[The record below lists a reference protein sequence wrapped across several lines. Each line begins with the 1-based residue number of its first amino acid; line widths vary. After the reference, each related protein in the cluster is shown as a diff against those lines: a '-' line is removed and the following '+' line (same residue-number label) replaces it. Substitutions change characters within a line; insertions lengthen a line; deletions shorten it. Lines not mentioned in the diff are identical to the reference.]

1 MKLLSRWF
9 GQDEE
14 AVSREEPAFKTAV
27 ERSYSPDEWYSEF
40 GRAENS
46 VTGIHVSQATA
57 LNASAVMAAVTMLAE
72 DVAKLPWSLWKSE
85 EGQAKTEA
93 KGHFLYDLLQEPN
106 EWQNGLEFREILQ
119 VGLILRGNAYAPIFR
134 TPRGE
139 PYRLFPIN
147 PDWVSLWLANDGK
160 LFWRITTADLFTQS
174 VMSDHPFYAA
184 TGMIPYEDMLHIRGF
199 SVSGLVGASRIS
211 LARETIALGLAQEQ
225 QAARWMANA
234 AKPSGMLTTEQKLG
248 TDTAKRLA
256 LDFKEASAGLQ
267 NSGKVIV
274 GEQGLKFVAFGMTSS
289 DLEFITSRKF
299 QIEEIARI
307 FRIPMHMMG
316 ELTRST
322 NNNIAQ
328 QAQEYINYTLT
339 GYTNRWRAKFSQCFG
354 LRGDNLS
361 IEFDYS
367 ALTQADITSRIN
379 NWRTMVMSAL
389 GTSDEARVDL
399 GYAPKG
405 GEAAELRY
413 PQNMAA
419 AGSQSTG
426 NGDGGGRP
434 PSDEPQT

>member
-46 VTGIHVSQATA
+46 VTGIHVSRATA

-85 EGQAKTEA
+85 EGRAKTEA

-211 LARETIALGLAQEQ
+211 LARDD
-225 QAARWMANA
+225 R
-234 AKPSGMLTTEQKLG
+234 PRSGSG
-248 TDTAKRLA
+248 TASGA
-256 LDFKEASAGLQ
+256 LDGERREAERDAHDGAETRHRYGQEIGVGLQ
-267 NSGKVIV
+267 RGV
-274 GEQGLKFVAFGMTSS
+274 G
-289 DLEFITSRKF
+289 
-299 QIEEIARI
+299 
-307 FRIPMHMMG
+307 
-316 ELTRST
+316 RS
-322 NNNIAQ
+322 
-328 QAQEYINYTLT
+328 
-339 GYTNRWRAKFSQCFG
+339 
-354 LRGDNLS
+354 
-361 IEFDYS
+361 
-367 ALTQADITSRIN
+367 
-379 NWRTMVMSAL
+379 
-389 GTSDEARVDL
+389 
-399 GYAPKG
+399 
-405 GEAAELRY
+405 AELGQGHRGR
-413 PQNMAA
+413 
-419 AGSQSTG
+419 AGFEVRRVRHDVVGS
-426 NGDGGGRP
+426 
-434 PSDEPQT
+434 